1 MEGRNRPDGELLKNL
16 AVCAKNSPSMLFN
29 VSAQGNA
36 VTNVAHDPE
45 ERGICQILLL
55 VLPLWRCSQL
65 KS

>member
-1 MEGRNRPDGELLKNL
+1 
-16 AVCAKNSPSMLFN
+16 MLFN